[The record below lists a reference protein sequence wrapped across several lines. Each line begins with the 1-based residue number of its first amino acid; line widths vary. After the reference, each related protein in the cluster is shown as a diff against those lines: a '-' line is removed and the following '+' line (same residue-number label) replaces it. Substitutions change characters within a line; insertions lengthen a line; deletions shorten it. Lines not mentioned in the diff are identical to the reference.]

1 MSQAVN
7 FDRYGHVDVL
17 EVKEVERPALSPDR
31 ILVRTIAAGINPG
44 EISIREGLL
53 EKEFPTTFPSGQG
66 TDFAGVV
73 AELGAGVT
81 SPSVGTPVLGWS
93 SERSAQSEFIVVP
106 ADQLVTKP
114 EALDWDVAGGL
125 YVVATTAT
133 AAVAAI
139 APQRGETI
147 LLSGASGGVG
157 SLAAQLLL
165 RTGATVVGIAGKSH
179 HDWLR
184 SLGVTP
190 VDYETDL
197 KENLNRLA
205 PGGFDAAVDTVGDG
219 YVDLAINLGVQPDRI
234 DTIID
239 FAAAARY
246 KIHTDGSSAAASGA
260 VLAEVAGLV
269 AKGELQ
275 VPVAAVYDLKDVRQA
290 YTKLAE
296 GHAGGKIVLRVADP
310 NLVVA
315 QRWRSLP

>member
-1 MSQAVN
+1 MPKAVRL
-7 FDRYGHVDVL
+7 DRYGHTDVL
-17 EVKEVERPALSPDR
+17 EVKEVERPVLSPDR

-44 EISIREGLL
+44 EIAIRKGLL
-53 EKEFPTTFPSGQG
+53 DKQFPATFPSGQG
-66 TDFAGVV
+66 TDLAGVV

-93 SERSAQSEFIVVP
+93 NERSAQAEFVAVP
-106 ADQLVTKP
+106 ADQLVIKP

-133 AAVAAI
+133 AAVAAV

-157 SLAAQLLL
+157 SLVAQLVL
-165 RTGATVVGIAGKSH
+165 RTGAAVVGIAGKSH

-184 SLGVTP
+184 SLGAIP

-197 KENLNRLA
+197 RESLNRVA
-205 PGGFDAAVDTVGDG
+205 PDGFDAAIDTVGHG
-219 YVDLAINLGVQPDRI
+219 YVDLAINLGIAPDRI
-234 DTIID
+234 NTIID
-239 FAAAARY
+239 FAAAAQH
-246 KIHTDGSSAAASGA
+246 KVHTDGSSAAASGA

-269 AKGELQ
+269 ANGELQ
-275 VPVAAVYDLKDVRQA
+275 VPVAAVYDLKEVKQA

-296 GHAGGKIVLRVADP
+296 GHTGGKIVLRVAGPD
-310 NLVVA
+310 LVVD
-315 QRWRSLP
+315 